1 MWSSEYRDQDINCIG
16 EYNKETMLDD
26 TVGKGPGRGKKG
38 GKREGVE
45 GGSRG
50 RGRVSGEREERR
62 EDGGCRWR
70 GSILGAGRE
79 NGRRRL

>member
-16 EYNKETMLDD
+16 EYNKGIMLDD
-26 TVGKGPGRGKKG
+26 TAGKGPGRGKKG

-62 EDGGCRWR
+62 EDGG
-70 GSILGAGRE
+70 
-79 NGRRRL
+79 